1 MIRLFVMVG
10 ERLLFGVITLLA
22 VSIIIASSV
31 ELLPGDVA
39 TAILGQA
46 ATPETVAALR
56 KQLGLDLPFY
66 QRYWEWLWNFLQGDM
81 GVSLTNE
88 RPVAPQVGERFANT
102 LLLAALAAVIAVPLS
117 LALGIV
123 AAIYRGGWFDKLI
136 SSSTLAAISMPEFL
150 VGYIVIAI
158 FAVELG
164 WFPSISTLRHDISFL
179 ERIYVML
186 LPCITLA
193 LVVMAHMMR
202 LTRAAIINLLAS
214 PYIEMARLKG
224 VGTARLIV
232 YHALPNALS
241 PIITVIV
248 LNLAY
253 LIVGVVVVEVVFVYP
268 GLGQLLVD
276 SVSARNLPV
285 VQASCLIFA
294 GTYVTLNLLADVF
307 SALANPRLRHPR

>member
-1 MIRLFVMVG
+1 MQRIAVMVG
-10 ERLLFGVITLLA
+10 QRLLFGLLTLLV
-22 VSIIIASSV
+22 VSIIIAASV
-31 ELLPGDVA
+31 ELLPGDAA

-56 KQLGLDLPFY
+56 QRLGLDLPFY
-66 QRYWEWLWNFLQGDM
+66 QRYGEWLWAFVQGDM

-88 RPVAPQVGERFANT
+88 RLVAPQVGERFLNT
-102 LLLAALAAVIAVPLS
+102 IFLAAFAAVIAVPLS
-117 LALGIV
+117 LALGIL
-123 AAIYRGGWFDKLI
+123 AAIYRGSWFDKAI
-136 SSSTLAAISMPEFL
+136 SSATLVSISTPEFL

-158 FAVELG
+158 FAVQLDL
-164 WFPSISTLRHDISFL
+164 FPSISTLRHDIPFW
-179 ERIYVML
+179 ERIYVMV
-186 LPCITLA
+186 LPCVTLA

-294 GTYVTLNLLADVF
+294 GAWVSLNLLADIL
-307 SALANPRLRHPR
+307 AAIANPRLRHPR